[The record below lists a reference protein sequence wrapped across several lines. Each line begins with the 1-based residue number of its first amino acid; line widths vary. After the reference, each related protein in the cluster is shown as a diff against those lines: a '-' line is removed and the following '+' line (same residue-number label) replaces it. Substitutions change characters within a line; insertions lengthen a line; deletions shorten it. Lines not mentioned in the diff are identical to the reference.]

1 MEDSRRGECKMIIS
15 SCEWFVFIFPVILV
29 VDAKLS
35 PWSLLVTFV
44 TWLFS
49 P

>member
-15 SCEWFVFIFPVILV
+15 SCERIYFFSGILI

-35 PWSLLVTFV
+35 P
-44 TWLFS
+44 
-49 P
+49 